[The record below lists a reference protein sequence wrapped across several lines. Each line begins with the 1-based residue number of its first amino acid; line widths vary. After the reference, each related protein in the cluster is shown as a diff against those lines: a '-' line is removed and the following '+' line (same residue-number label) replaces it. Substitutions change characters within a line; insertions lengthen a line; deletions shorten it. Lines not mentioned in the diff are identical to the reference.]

1 MRVFM
6 VMLML
11 LVLPLQFSAAAAV
24 QCSGRLVVE
33 INGQQGPHHQPADQS
48 VVRDAADQ
56 AASSL
61 GFGLDCGT
69 CHANCAA
76 AVMATAALMVDRVG
90 TELMAHL
97 FKLALPSWQELPYRP
112 QWCALSDSGP
122 NAFS

>member
-1 MRVFM
+1 
-6 VMLML
+6 MLML
-11 LVLPLQFSAAAAV
+11 LILPLQFSAAAAV

-33 INGQQGPHHQPADQS
+33 INGQQNPHHQPANQS
-48 VVRDAADQ
+48 DVRDAAEQ
-56 AASSL
+56 VVSSL
-61 GFGLDCGT
+61 DSCLDCGT
-69 CHANCAA
+69 CHANCVA

-112 QWCALSDSGP
+112 QWCALSGSGP